1 MHVPQELSLLPGQA
15 RAWAVWLQQRQS
27 SCRHATCCTWQCKR
41 TRQVQR
47 CSRVIVLSVM
57 QFDVLAAATLGAM
70 ERSVALGRMVDR
82 IFHAPRRRAA
92 GGLGSARATR
102 RSMIAPMVG
111 SVSSARWCSAL
122 GVVLGAG
129 EKSAALAWMALQPFH
144 AHRHPRIG
152 ARASAKRAR
161 TRSLIARRAN
171 SAG

>member
-1 MHVPQELSLLPGQA
+1 MLPGQA
-15 RAWAVWLQQRQS
+15 RAWAVWLQQRPS
-27 SCRHATCCTWQCKR
+27 SFRPATGTRQCKR

-47 CSRVIVLSVM
+47 CSRVIAWSVM
-57 QFDVLAAATLGAM
+57 QSDVLAATATFGAM
-70 ERSVALGRMVDR
+70 ARSVALGRMVDR

-92 GGLGSARATR
+92 GGSGSARAAR

-111 SVSSARWCSAL
+111 SASSARWCSAL

-129 EKSAALAWMALQPFH
+129 EKNAALAWMALQPFH

-152 ARASAKRAR
+152 ARGSAKRAH